1 MPALNGVIDINFK
14 GLARKTIPVIILAV
28 LLAFTLPAFG
38 QEEEEEDVLDL
49 TTKFYLTSSMDLAL
63 SSSSATDSI
72 DLPDYRLITGGG
84 SEVIGTW
91 ESDPA
96 AFPVSLGG
104 STDIEIQVTGTG
116 RGISFSVTLSFG
128 GEEMASG
135 STNDINLLSGIANL
149 PVSLNIPETR
159 LEVGETV
166 SLEIEF
172 NAAMSRGAQ
181 IEFGERT
188 SITMS
193 SSEFPMGMEV
203 HVHGGS
209 AHVISHISPP
219 WGPETI
225 TSAIAEV
232 IVGNETTEYDS
243 TSQETV
249 DGVVNFEWSM
259 EEVPDGELIIRIT
272 FTDVSGNTHIQE
284 FEGELGGHD
293 HEHGGIMVSSGS
305 ITLLVL
311 VIGGVMGV
319 GYLGGIT
326 PLSSFFDER
335 KMRYLL
341 AFAAGVFIATA
352 LFHALPE
359 SLDMSGWWALIFVGL
374 GFGTLYAIE
383 HWVIDFI
390 DKKFRKS
397 GHAHQFQHT
406 GVKLHLHDHHSKDH
420 EILTN
425 GDWDPSDQVCS
436 HHMENTSEAAF
447 FGVGLH
453 NLIEGIVITTLFM
466 NPDTQAI
473 GLIVILATVLHKAP
487 CTFSIASLLKMAGNT
502 PKQINK
508 KVLVVLGMTPIGAV
522 LALLIFMRLDAIFV
536 GFALAFSAGTF
547 LEIGLLDLMPESVK
561 PKKNRWIALVAIALG
576 FGLLWLFSLVHVH

>member
-1 MPALNGVIDINFK
+1 VVNIKLDGSI
-14 GLARKTIPVIILAV
+14 RKVIPVMILAI
-28 LLAFTLPAFG
+28 LIAFTLPALG
-38 QEEEEEDVLDL
+38 QEEEEEQEELDL
-49 TTKFYLTSSMDLAL
+49 TTIFYLTSSMDMIL
-63 SSSSATDSI
+63 SSSQATGSMN
-72 DLPDYRLITGGG
+72 LPDFRLITGGG
-84 SEVIGTW
+84 SEVIGIW

-104 STDIEIQVTGTG
+104 NTDIEIYLTGTG
-116 RGISFSVTLSFG
+116 TSMSFSVTLSIG
-128 GEEMASG
+128 DEEMASG
-135 STNDINLLSGIANL
+135 STNDASLLSGLAHL
-149 PVSLNIPETR
+149 YVSLNIPETK
-159 LEVGETV
+159 LDVGDTV

-172 NAAMSRGAQ
+172 SASMSRGAQ
-181 IEFGERT
+181 IEFGEGTYIST
-188 SITMS
+188 SS
-193 SSEFPMGMEV
+193 GKFPMGMEV
-203 HVHGGS
+203 HAHGGS
-209 AHVISHISPP
+209 AHIIAHISPP

-225 TSAIAEV
+225 TFATAAIIA
-232 IVGNETTEYDS
+232 GDQTTDYDP

-249 DGVVNFEWSM
+249 DGVVNFEWSL
-259 EEVPDGELIIRIT
+259 EEVPDGELIIMVTI
-272 FTDVSGNTHIQE
+272 TDVSGNIHLQE
-284 FEGELGGHD
+284 FGGELGIHD
-293 HEHGGIMVSSGS
+293 HEHSGIMVSSGS
-305 ITLLVL
+305 ITLLIL
-311 VIGGVMGV
+311 VIAGVMGV
-319 GYLGGIT
+319 GYIGGIT

-341 AFAAGVFIATA
+341 AFAAGVFIATS

-359 SLDMSGWWALIFVGL
+359 SLEMSGWWALIYVGL
-374 GFGTLYAIE
+374 GFASLYTIE
-383 HWVIDFI
+383 HWVIDFL

-397 GHAHQFQHT
+397 GHSHQFQHT

-425 GDWDPSDQVCS
+425 GDVDPSDMVCS

-508 KVLVVLGMTPIGAV
+508 KILIVLGMTPVGAV

>member
-1 MPALNGVIDINFK
+1 VVNIKLDGSI
-14 GLARKTIPVIILAV
+14 RKVIPVIILAI
-28 LLAFTLPAFG
+28 LIAFALPALG
-38 QEEEEEDVLDL
+38 QEEEEEQEELDL
-49 TTKFYLTSSMDLAL
+49 TTIFYLTSSMDMIL
-63 SSSSATDSI
+63 SSSQATGSMN
-72 DLPDYRLITGGG
+72 LPDFRLITGGG
-84 SEVIGTW
+84 SEVIGIW

-104 STDIEIQVTGTG
+104 NTDIEIYLTGTG
-116 RGISFSVTLSFG
+116 TSMSFSVTLSIG
-128 GEEMASG
+128 DEEMASG
-135 STNDINLLSGIANL
+135 STNDASLLSGLAHL
-149 PVSLNIPETR
+149 YVSLNIPETK
-159 LEVGETV
+159 LDVGDTV

-172 NAAMSRGAQ
+172 SASMSRGAQ
-181 IEFGERT
+181 IEFGEGTYIST
-188 SITMS
+188 SS
-193 SSEFPMGMEV
+193 GKFPMGMEV
-203 HVHGGS
+203 HAHGGS
-209 AHVISHISPP
+209 AHIIAHISPP

-225 TSAIAEV
+225 TFATAAIIA
-232 IVGNETTEYDS
+232 GDQTTDYDP

-249 DGVVNFEWSM
+249 DGVVNFEWSL
-259 EEVPDGELIIRIT
+259 EEVPDGELIIMVTI
-272 FTDVSGNTHIQE
+272 TDVSGNIHLQE
-284 FEGELGGHD
+284 FGGELGIHD
-293 HEHGGIMVSSGS
+293 HEHSGIMVSSGS
-305 ITLLVL
+305 ITLLIL
-311 VIGGVMGV
+311 VIAGVMGV
-319 GYLGGIT
+319 GYIGGIT

-341 AFAAGVFIATA
+341 AFAAGVFIATS

-359 SLDMSGWWALIFVGL
+359 SLEMSGWWALIFVGL
-374 GFGTLYAIE
+374 GFASLYAIE
-383 HWVIDFI
+383 HWVIDFL

-397 GHAHQFQHT
+397 GHSHQFQHT

-425 GDWDPSDQVCS
+425 GDIDPSDMVCS

-508 KVLVVLGMTPIGAV
+508 KVLIVLGMTPVGAV